1 MALYIAIVARTKKN
15 PTMKNLIF
23 FVFLIVIIFSCKQEQ
38 RDPAIFYY
46 PAEWEPQEAILLGWA
61 EREPEFFPLAADV
74 ARALEGSTSVIFVSD
89 TSENPM
95 VFKEYL
101 LEQGLDTA
109 KFTFLSVPIRQS
121 LALRDIGPVYL
132 VNGLGVKKVVDFRWS
147 YQDFFKRFLIEKGID
162 ADKAKSDASFFD
174 RNQKTDSLL
183 AVKDGLEVITSD
195 LNLDGG
201 ALEVNGKGSIL
212 LNEEWMF
219 MVNPA
224 STKESME
231 QELQRTLGVHH
242 FIWVGKGLVEDG
254 DISKIIIP
262 GYIASGTGGH
272 TDEYIRFANPNTILL
287 AWVDEEEK
295 DLHPIHAENHNR
307 MQETYEILK
316 KAKDQDGKPFT
327 IIKVPLPDLRYRPNV
342 VVEGWAM
349 SDSTIGKEYFAP
361 DQGVQVGDTLQY
373 LSSSSYLNFL
383 ISNDKVLLPT
393 YLHVGSSPEKEER
406 VKEIFSTLYPDKTLV
421 WIDAIEYNWGGGGL
435 HCYTKQVPK
444 VN

>member
-1 MALYIAIVARTKKN
+1 
-15 PTMKNLIF
+15 MKNIIF
-23 FVFLIVIIFSCKQEQ
+23 FVFLIVIIFSCKQER
-38 RDPAIFYY
+38 RDPSIFYY
-46 PAEWEPQEAILLGWA
+46 PAQWEPQEAILLGWA

-74 ARALEGSTSVIFVSD
+74 ARALEGSTLVIFVSD
-89 TSENPM
+89 TSENPQ
-95 VFKEYL
+95 VFKSYL
-101 LEQGLDTA
+101 VENGLDTA
-109 KFTFLSVPIRQS
+109 SFTFLAIPIRQA

-132 VNGLGVKKVVDFRWS
+132 INGLGEKKTVDFRWS
-147 YQDFFKRFLIEKGID
+147 YQDYFERFLIEKGEEPD
-162 ADKAKSDASFFD
+162 SAKVYASFFD
-174 RNQKTDSLL
+174 RNQKTDSLI
-183 AVKDGLEVITSD
+183 AARNGIEVITSS

-201 ALEVNGKGSIL
+201 AIEVNGKGTIL
-212 LNEEWMF
+212 LNEEWML

-254 DISKIIIP
+254 DVSKFIIP
-262 GYIASGTGGH
+262 GYVAMGTAGH
-272 TDEYIRFANPNTILL
+272 TDEYIRFANANTILL

-295 DLHPIHAENHNR
+295 NLHPIHAENHKR

-327 IIKVPLPDLRYRPNV
+327 IIKVPLPDLRHRPNV
-342 VVEGWAM
+342 VVEGWSM

-406 VKEIFSTLYPDKTLV
+406 VKEIFSTLYPDKKLV
-421 WIDAIEYNWGGGGL
+421 WIDATIYNWWGGGL

>member
-1 MALYIAIVARTKKN
+1 MKKL
-15 PTMKNLIF
+15 TF
-23 FVFLIVIIFSCKQEQ
+23 FVFLIVIIFSCRQER

-46 PAEWEPQEAILLGWA
+46 PAEWEPQEAIMIGWKT
-61 EREPEFFPLAADV
+61 RQPEFFPFAADV

-89 TSENPM
+89 TSENPQ

-101 LEQGLDTA
+101 VENGLDTA
-109 KFTFLSVPIRQS
+109 SFTFLTIPIRQA

-132 VNGLGVKKVVDFRWS
+132 INGLGEKKAVDFRWS
-147 YQDFFKRFLIEKGID
+147 YQDFFERFLIEKGEEPD
-162 ADKAKSDASFFD
+162 SAKVYASFFD
-174 RNQKTDSLL
+174 RNQKTDSLI
-183 AVKDGLEVITSD
+183 AARNGIEVITSS

-201 ALEVNGKGSIL
+201 AIEVNGKGTIL

-219 MVNPA
+219 MVNPT

-254 DISKIIIP
+254 DVSKIIIP
-262 GYIASGTGGH
+262 GYVAMGTAGH
-272 TDEYIRFANPNTILL
+272 TDEYIRFANANTILL
-287 AWVDEEEK
+287 AWVDEKEK
-295 DLHPIHAENHNR
+295 DLHPVHTENYLR
-307 MQETYEILK
+307 MKETYDILI
-316 KAKDQDGKPFT
+316 KAKDQDGRPFK
-327 IIKVPLPDLRYRPNV
+327 IIKVPLPDLRHRPNMV
-342 VVEGWAM
+342 IEGWSM
-349 SDSTIGKEYFAP
+349 SDSTIGKEYIAP
-361 DQGVQVGDTLQY
+361 DQVIQVGDTLQY

-406 VKEIFSTLYPDKTLV
+406 VKEIFASLFPDKQLV
-421 WIDAIEYNWGGGGL
+421 WIDATVYNWGGGGI

-444 VN
+444 LN

>member
-1 MALYIAIVARTKKN
+1 MKKL
-15 PTMKNLIF
+15 TF
-23 FVFLIVIIFSCKQEQ
+23 FVFLIVIIFSCRQER

-46 PAEWEPQEAILLGWA
+46 PAEWEPQEAIMIGWKT
-61 EREPEFFPLAADV
+61 RQPEFFPFAADV

-89 TSENPM
+89 TSENPQ

-101 LEQGLDTA
+101 VENGLDTA
-109 KFTFLSVPIRQS
+109 SFTFLTIPIRQA

-132 VNGLGVKKVVDFRWS
+132 INGLGEKKAVDFRWS
-147 YQDFFKRFLIEKGID
+147 YQDFFERFLIEKGEEPD
-162 ADKAKSDASFFD
+162 SAKVYTSFFD
-174 RNQKTDSLL
+174 RNQKTDSLI
-183 AVKDGLEVITSD
+183 AARNGIEVITSS

-201 ALEVNGKGSIL
+201 AIEVNGKGTIL

-219 MVNPA
+219 MVNPT

-254 DISKIIIP
+254 DVSKIIIP
-262 GYIASGTGGH
+262 GYVAMGTAGH
-272 TDEYIRFANPNTILL
+272 TDEYIRFANANTILL
-287 AWVDEEEK
+287 AWVDEKEK
-295 DLHPIHAENHNR
+295 DLHPVHTENYLR
-307 MQETYEILK
+307 MKETYDILI
-316 KAKDQDGKPFT
+316 KAKDQDGRPFK
-327 IIKVPLPDLRYRPNV
+327 IIKVPLPDLRHRPNMV
-342 VVEGWAM
+342 IEGWSM
-349 SDSTIGKEYFAP
+349 SDSTIGKEYIAP
-361 DQGVQVGDTLQY
+361 DQVIQVGDTLQY

-406 VKEIFSTLYPDKTLV
+406 VKEIFASLFPDKQLV
-421 WIDAIEYNWGGGGL
+421 WIDATVYNWGGGGI

-444 VN
+444 LN